1 MADEEKTEGGEE
13 GASADG
19 AAPKKKLLS
28 GKMLIII
35 GAAVV
40 LLLGGGA
47 GAYFFLFSSKK
58 PAAEE
63 HAEGEH
69 MATPEKKDEGPQ
81 KIVYYNMPDLLVNL
95 NAGAGRRTSFLKL
108 TLSVELKSVDDAGI
122 FEANLPRIVDNF
134 QIYLRELRPEDLRG
148 SSGFL
153 KLREELM
160 TRVQLAAAP
169 ARVNDLLFKEMLV
182 Q

>member
-1 MADEEKTEGGEE
+1 MADDEKTTGE
-13 GASADG
+13 DG
-19 AAPKKKLLS
+19 AAPEGEQPKKKFLS

-40 LLLGGGA
+40 LLLGGGV
-47 GAYFFLFSSKK
+47 GAYFFMFAGPK
-58 PAAEE
+58 PDEQ
-63 HAEGEH
+63 HAEAGQDAAPAEP
-69 MATPEKKDEGPQ
+69 AGSQ
-81 KIVYYNMPDLLVNL
+81 KVVYYNMPDLLVNL

-108 TLSVELKSVDDAGI
+108 TMAVELRSVDDAGV

-153 KLREELM
+153 RLREELL

-169 ARVNDLLFKEMLV
+169 ARVNDLLFREMLV

>member
-1 MADEEKTEGGEE
+1 MADP
-13 GASADG
+13 AAPADG
-19 AAPKKKLLS
+19 ADAPKKKLS
-28 GKMLIII
+28 GKKLLIILI
-35 GAAVV
+35 PV
-40 LLLGGGA
+40 LLLLAGGGA
-47 GAYFFLFSSKK
+47 GAYFFLFASK
-58 PAAEE
+58 PAEQHAEE
-63 HAEGEH
+63 GPKPEGPTEP
-69 MATPEKKDEGPQ
+69 TGPQ

-108 TLSVELKSVDDAGI
+108 TMAVELRSIDDAGA

-153 KLREELM
+153 RLREELL

-169 ARVNDLLFKEMLV
+169 ARVNDLLFREMLV

>member
-1 MADEEKTEGGEE
+1 MADDAKMAGE
-13 GASADG
+13 DG
-19 AAPKKKLLS
+19 AAPEGEAPKKKFLS

-35 GAAVV
+35 GATVL

-47 GAYFFLFSSKK
+47 GAFFFLFSGSK
-58 PAAEE
+58 PDEQ
-63 HAEGEH
+63 HAEAGADAAPAEP
-69 MATPEKKDEGPQ
+69 AGPQ

-108 TLSVELKSVDDAGI
+108 TMAVELRSIDDAGV

-153 KLREELM
+153 RLREELL

-169 ARVNDLLFKEMLV
+169 ARVNDLLFREMLV

>member
-1 MADEEKTEGGEE
+1 MADDPKPADGEE
-13 GASADG
+13 ATPDG
-19 AAPKKKLLS
+19 EAPKKKLLS

-35 GAAVV
+35 GAAVL

-47 GAYFFLFSSKK
+47 GAYFFLFASK
-58 PAAEE
+58 PAEQHAEE
-63 HAEGEH
+63 GPKPEGPTEP
-69 MATPEKKDEGPQ
+69 TGPQ

-108 TLSVELKSVDDAGI
+108 TMAVELRSIDDAGA

-153 KLREELM
+153 RLREELL

-169 ARVNDLLFKEMLV
+169 ARVNDLLFREMLV

>member
-1 MADEEKTEGGEE
+1 MADDQKPAGE
-13 GASADG
+13 DG
-19 AAPKKKLLS
+19 AAPDGEQPKKKFLS

-35 GAAVV
+35 GAAV
-40 LLLGGGA
+40 LLLVAGGA
-47 GAYFFLFSSKK
+47 GAFFFLFSGSKPEEQHAEDGEK
-58 PAAEE
+58 PAA
-63 HAEGEH
+63 
-69 MATPEKKDEGPQ
+69 PEPTGPQ

-108 TLSVELKSVDDAGI
+108 TMAVELRSIDDAGV

-153 KLREELM
+153 RLREELL

-169 ARVNDLLFKEMLV
+169 ARVNDLLFREMLV

>member
-1 MADEEKTEGGEE
+1 MADDAKMAGE
-13 GASADG
+13 DG
-19 AAPKKKLLS
+19 AAPEGEQPKKKFLS

-35 GAAVV
+35 GATVL

-47 GAYFFLFSSKK
+47 GAFFFLFSGSK
-58 PAAEE
+58 PEE
-63 HAEGEH
+63 QHAEAGADAAPAEP
-69 MATPEKKDEGPQ
+69 AGPQ

-108 TLSVELKSVDDAGI
+108 TMAVELRSIDDAGV

-153 KLREELM
+153 RLREELL

-169 ARVNDLLFKEMLV
+169 ARVNDLLFREMLV

>member
-1 MADEEKTEGGEE
+1 MADDPKPADGE
-13 GASADG
+13 GAPEG
-19 AAPKKKLLS
+19 EAPKKKLLS
-28 GKMLIII
+28 GKLLIIA
-35 GAAVV
+35 GAAIV

-47 GAYFFLFSSKK
+47 GAYFFLFSSKPEVQQAEDGPK
-58 PAAEE
+58 PDAP
-63 HAEGEH
+63 
-69 MATPEKKDEGPQ
+69 PEPAGPQ

-108 TLSVELKSVDDAGI
+108 SLAVELRSIDDAGV
-122 FEANLPRIVDNF
+122 FEANMNRIVDNF

-153 KLREELM
+153 RLREELL

-169 ARVNDLLFKEMLV
+169 ARVSDILFREMLV

>member
-13 GASADG
+13 GAPADG
-19 AAPKKKLLS
+19 AEPKKKLLS

-58 PAAEE
+58 PAEE
-63 HAEGEH
+63 AHAEGEH
-69 MATPEKKDEGPQ
+69 PVEPEQPAGPQ
-81 KIVYYNMPDLLVNL
+81 KIAYYNMPDLLVNL

-108 TLSVELKSVDDAGI
+108 TLSVELKSVDDAGV

-153 KLREELM
+153 KLREELL

>member
-1 MADEEKTEGGEE
+1 
-13 GASADG
+13 
-19 AAPKKKLLS
+19 
-28 GKMLIII
+28 
-35 GAAVV
+35 
-40 LLLGGGA
+40 
-47 GAYFFLFSSKK
+47 
-58 PAAEE
+58 
-63 HAEGEH
+63 
-69 MATPEKKDEGPQ
+69 
-81 KIVYYNMPDLLVNL
+81 MPDLLVNL

-108 TLSVELKSVDDAGI
+108 TLSVELKSIDDAGV

-153 KLREELM
+153 KLREELL
-160 TRVQLAAAP
+160 TRVQLSAAP

>member
-1 MADEEKTEGGEE
+1 
-13 GASADG
+13 
-19 AAPKKKLLS
+19 
-28 GKMLIII
+28 
-35 GAAVV
+35 

-47 GAYFFLFSSKK
+47 GAFFFLFSGPK
-58 PAAEE
+58 PEE
-63 HAEGEH
+63 QHAEGGPDAAPAEP
-69 MATPEKKDEGPQ
+69 TGPQ

-108 TLSVELKSVDDAGI
+108 TMAVELRSIEDAGV

-153 KLREELM
+153 RLREELL

-169 ARVNDLLFKEMLV
+169 ARVNDLLFREMLV

>member
-1 MADEEKTEGGEE
+1 MAEDPQNEGADGAPPEGGE
-13 GASADG
+13 
-19 AAPKKKLLS
+19 APKKKFLS
-28 GKMLIII
+28 GKMLIIV
-35 GAAVV
+35 AAAALV

-47 GAYFFLFSSKK
+47 AVYFLVFAGPKHEEQQAHEDGPPK
-58 PAAEE
+58 PAEP
-63 HAEGEH
+63 
-69 MATPEKKDEGPQ
+69 TGPV
-81 KIVYYNMPDLLVNL
+81 KSVYFNMPDLLVNL

-108 TLSVELKSVDDAGI
+108 TMTVELRSVDDANQ

-134 QIYLRELRPEDLRG
+134 QVYLRELRPEDLRG

-153 KLREELM
+153 KLREELL

-169 ARVNDLLFKEMLV
+169 ARVNDILFREMLV

>member
-1 MADEEKTEGGEE
+1 MADDDKKDGGEE
-13 GASADG
+13 GAPADG
-19 AAPKKKLLS
+19 AEPKKKLLS
-28 GKMLIII
+28 GKLLIII

-40 LLLGGGA
+40 LLLGGGV
-47 GAYFFLFSSKK
+47 GAYFFLFSSK
-58 PAAEE
+58 PAEQ
-63 HAEGEH
+63 HAEAPAHAE
-69 MATPEKKDEGPQ
+69 PEAPAGPQ

-108 TLSVELKSVDDAGI
+108 TLSVELKSVDDAGV

-153 KLREELM
+153 KLREELL
-160 TRVQLAAAP
+160 TRVQLSAAP

>member
-1 MADEEKTEGGEE
+1 MADDEKPEGGEE
-13 GASADG
+13 GAPADG
-19 AAPKKKLLS
+19 AEPKKKLLS

-35 GAAVV
+35 GAAVLL

-47 GAYFFLFSSKK
+47 GAYFLLFAGPK
-58 PAAEE
+58 PAEQEAALPEAEK
-63 HAEGEH
+63 
-69 MATPEKKDEGPQ
+69 PPEGPQ
-81 KIVYYNMPDLLVNL
+81 KTVYYNLPDLLVNL

-108 TLSVELKSVDDAGI
+108 TLSVELRSVDDAGI

-134 QIYLRELRPEDLRG
+134 QLYLRELRPEDLRG

-153 KLREELM
+153 KLREELL
-160 TRVQLAAAP
+160 TRVQLSAQP

>member
-1 MADEEKTEGGEE
+1 MADEEKPDGGEGGAPE
-13 GASADG
+13 GEQ
-19 AAPKKKLLS
+19 PKKKLLS

-35 GAAVV
+35 GATVV

-47 GAYFFLFSSKK
+47 GAYFFLFAGPKHVEQ
-58 PAAEE
+58 AAEDGPK
-63 HAEGEH
+63 AE
-69 MATPEKKDEGPQ
+69 PEPQGPQ

-108 TLSVELKSVDDAGI
+108 TMAVELRSVDDAGT

-153 KLREELM
+153 RLREELL

-169 ARVNDLLFKEMLV
+169 ARVNDILFREMLV

>member
-13 GASADG
+13 GAPADG
-19 AAPKKKLLS
+19 AEPKKKLLS

-47 GAYFFLFSSKK
+47 GAYFFLFSHKK
-58 PAAEE
+58 PPEEQADAGHQAE
-63 HAEGEH
+63 
-69 MATPEKKDEGPQ
+69 PEQPAGPQ

-108 TLSVELKSVDDAGI
+108 TLSVELKSVDDAGV

-153 KLREELM
+153 KLREELL

>member
-1 MADEEKTEGGEE
+1 MADDEKTEGGEE
-13 GASADG
+13 GAPADG
-19 AAPKKKLLS
+19 AEPKKKLLS
-28 GKMLIII
+28 GKLLIII

-47 GAYFFLFSSKK
+47 GAYFFLFSGPK
-58 PAAEE
+58 PE
-63 HAEGEH
+63 HQEADKPHVE
-69 MATPEKKDEGPQ
+69 PEPTGPQ
-81 KIVYYNMPDLLVNL
+81 KIVYYNLPDLLVNL

-108 TLSVELKSVDDAGI
+108 TLSVELRSMDDAGV

-153 KLREELM
+153 KLREELL
-160 TRVQLAAAP
+160 TRVQLSAAP